1 MRKKGKPNPAQKYF
15 QLVVALETIVMS
27 VTGKKT
33 EYEVARMASERV
45 IVRASNPGQF
55 ETDSEP
61 PWSREVTSDTVY
73 HMGRVAI
80 NTDQGC
86 EALTVN
92 GNIQISGQI
101 MQPSDARIKT
111 VIREV
116 DPREQLK
123 NVNKIK
129 IVQYKYR
136 PEFLN
141 QLPEKDKH
149 RLERQQTG
157 IIAQDVREVI
167 PEAVCTTNGSY
178 ALSNGREINNM
189 LIVNKDRLFL
199 ENLGAVRELSKVTG
213 HLGDRVEDLE
223 KANES
228 VAVRLSKLRRGGSV
242 KSTSSSITD
251 SDADPQDFKKRR
263 RTNGAKTLFQ
273 NKCVQMVM
281 LCLIGII
288 AVSMVAM
295 ATIYILD
302 YYDRQENLKK
312 NETLIVIEEP
322 TEIVT
327 IPSSSSMMMMTSTT
341 TEKQISREVL
351 VIGQLS
357 ECRDSVSEDKCQTF
371 CCAIDSNE
379 VSNDD
384 INDDQAAQ
392 SNFINEVPVF
402 IVEPPEERSSTIRS
416 TSTTSAIKTSTPSSS
431 TLTTSTRPSTTTT
444 RSLGTPSSTR
454 SSSTDVKKLMEL
466 LSAED
471 PEIHKH
477 NQVLDDLNKPAD
489 HIKEEKVDNNVKV
502 VTKDVLLATEKP
514 AGVKIKPTIKTLK
527 KDEVN
532 EVDIEGEQFNEV
544 IDDHITDESDVKSL
558 NGNMTKEELDNQVPQ
573 RARRDITLMKN
584 IGESFGNFVTGLVRR
599 IRDTGHNLRS
609 EHHIRRSPIISG
621 TFHFKNH

>member
-1 MRKKGKPNPAQKYF
+1 
-15 QLVVALETIVMS
+15 
-27 VTGKKT
+27 
-33 EYEVARMASERV
+33 
-45 IVRASNPGQF
+45 
-55 ETDSEP
+55 
-61 PWSREVTSDTVY
+61 
-73 HMGRVAI
+73 
-80 NTDQGC
+80 
-86 EALTVN
+86 
-92 GNIQISGQI
+92 
-101 MQPSDARIKT
+101 
-111 VIREV
+111 
-116 DPREQLK
+116 
-123 NVNKIK
+123 
-129 IVQYKYR
+129 
-136 PEFLN
+136 
-141 QLPEKDKH
+141 
-149 RLERQQTG
+149 
-157 IIAQDVREVI
+157 
-167 PEAVCTTNGSY
+167 
-178 ALSNGREINNM
+178 
-189 LIVNKDRLFL
+189 
-199 ENLGAVRELSKVTG
+199 
-213 HLGDRVEDLE
+213 
-223 KANES
+223 
-228 VAVRLSKLRRGGSV
+228 
-242 KSTSSSITD
+242 
-251 SDADPQDFKKRR
+251 
-263 RTNGAKTLFQ
+263 
-273 NKCVQMVM
+273 
-281 LCLIGII
+281 
-288 AVSMVAM
+288 MVAM

-302 YYDRQENLKK
+302 YYDRQENLNK
-312 NETLIVIEEP
+312 NETSLIVIEEP

-327 IPSSSSMMMMTSTT
+327 IPTPSSMMTSTT

-402 IVEPPEERSSTIRS
+402 IVEPEQRSSTMRS
-416 TSTTSAIKTSTPSSS
+416 TSTSAIKTSTPSSS
-431 TLTTSTRPSTTTT
+431 TLSTTRASTTTT

-454 SSSTDVKKLMEL
+454 SSSTATDVKKLMEL

-544 IDDHITDESDVKSL
+544 IDDHITDESDIKSL
-558 NGNMTKEELDNQVPQ
+558 NESSIGNMTKEELDNQVPQ

-609 EHHIRRSPIISG
+609 DHHVRRSPIISG
-621 TFHFKNH
+621 TIQVTTNH

>member
-1 MRKKGKPNPAQKYF
+1 
-15 QLVVALETIVMS
+15 
-27 VTGKKT
+27 
-33 EYEVARMASERV
+33 
-45 IVRASNPGQF
+45 
-55 ETDSEP
+55 
-61 PWSREVTSDTVY
+61 
-73 HMGRVAI
+73 
-80 NTDQGC
+80 
-86 EALTVN
+86 
-92 GNIQISGQI
+92 
-101 MQPSDARIKT
+101 
-111 VIREV
+111 
-116 DPREQLK
+116 
-123 NVNKIK
+123 
-129 IVQYKYR
+129 
-136 PEFLN
+136 
-141 QLPEKDKH
+141 
-149 RLERQQTG
+149 
-157 IIAQDVREVI
+157 
-167 PEAVCTTNGSY
+167 
-178 ALSNGREINNM
+178 
-189 LIVNKDRLFL
+189 
-199 ENLGAVRELSKVTG
+199 
-213 HLGDRVEDLE
+213 
-223 KANES
+223 
-228 VAVRLSKLRRGGSV
+228 
-242 KSTSSSITD
+242 
-251 SDADPQDFKKRR
+251 
-263 RTNGAKTLFQ
+263 
-273 NKCVQMVM
+273 
-281 LCLIGII
+281 
-288 AVSMVAM
+288 MVAM

-302 YYDRQENLKK
+302 YYDRQENLNK
-312 NETLIVIEEP
+312 NETSLIVIEEP

-327 IPSSSSMMMMTSTT
+327 IPTPSIMMTSTT

-402 IVEPPEERSSTIRS
+402 IVEPEQRSSTMRS
-416 TSTTSAIKTSTPSSS
+416 TSTSAIKTSTPSSS

-502 VTKDVLLATEKP
+502 VTKDVLLVTEKP